1 MRDEYDKLEGAL
13 RKLGVDP
20 DTIVGNHTN
29 VAMASS
35 EDDDDYHEYDS
46 STSKV
51 RYNKKSSN
59 NNYSSRPPH
68 NSELDP
74 DLYTP
79 FNVVA
84 VPAAGSGDTA
94 STLTTMSLEDSLE
107 PRTGGR
113 LRHLDILE
121 EVSCFLQH
129 SLVFNRSIRRHNIQ
143 VIFWVDLSV
152 ALSERT
158 SFLLSMYCRRKLLRI
173 RYNSRVDRYIFDAG
187 NEMKIPQQSQLMSPV
202 GYRQSKEM
210 YPRWTSGL

>member
-94 STLTTMSLEDSLE
+94 STLTTMSVEDSLE

-121 EVSCFLQH
+121 EVSFQHH
-129 SLVFNRSIRRHNIQ
+129 SLQQVNSSIQ
-143 VIFWVDLSV
+143 VIFWVDLRGF
-152 ALSERT
+152 ERT
-158 SFLLSMYCRRKLLRI
+158 SLLCL
-173 RYNSRVDRYIFDAG
+173 
-187 NEMKIPQQSQLMSPV
+187 
-202 GYRQSKEM
+202 
-210 YPRWTSGL
+210 

>member
-35 EDDDDYHEYDS
+35 EDDIDDDYEYDS

-51 RYNKKSSN
+51 HYNKKSSN
-59 NNYSSRPPH
+59 NNYSSRPN
-68 NSELDP
+68 NSDLDP

-121 EVSCFLQH
+121 EVSFLHCLQQVN
-129 SLVFNRSIRRHNIQ
+129 SSIQ
-143 VIFWVDLSV
+143 VIFWVDLRGF
-152 ALSERT
+152 ERT
-158 SFLLSMYCRRKLLRI
+158 SLLSVEESHLS
-173 RYNSRVDRYIFDAG
+173 RYTYI
-187 NEMKIPQQSQLMSPV
+187 V
-202 GYRQSKEM
+202 
-210 YPRWTSGL
+210 

>member
-35 EDDDDYHEYDS
+35 EDDDEYEYDS
-46 STSKV
+46 SCGTSKV
-51 RYNKKSSN
+51 HYNKKSSSSN
-59 NNYSSRPPH
+59 NNYSSRPPT

-74 DLYTP
+74 DLCTP

-94 STLTTMSLEDSLE
+94 STLTTMSVEDSLE

-121 EVSCFLQH
+121 EVSFQHH
-129 SLVFNRSIRRHNIQ
+129 SLQQVNSSIQ
-143 VIFWVDLSV
+143 VIFWVDLRGF
-152 ALSERT
+152 ERT
-158 SFLLSMYCRRKLLRI
+158 SLLCL
-173 RYNSRVDRYIFDAG
+173 
-187 NEMKIPQQSQLMSPV
+187 
-202 GYRQSKEM
+202 
-210 YPRWTSGL
+210 